1 MEPAAAAAA
10 TAAAELVQGTSRD
23 SLVSELRLRGGL
35 LSGETEA
42 ELGWASIGVR
52 PSSQPSSVCLPPTQ
66 FRPQTLFLRVLRHGG
81 ACEDKFTYGQVLF
94 YLGEYIKTKGLFD
107 KEQEHVVCC
116 SNDLLG
122 DVFGA
127 SSFSMREHR
136 KLSAMIY
143 RNLIAV
149 DPSESTS
156 PSESHESESE
166 LKKSVQELWEKQP
179 SSVDTRSSTTS
190 GRRSPSETEDNVEEL
205 PCGQPRSQQKSESSL
220 SLPLSGCGM
229 LSGIWP
235 GEPGESSRRRPGFI
249 TSTLE
254 SEQEEHPCPSVG
266 SGFPSARRPSSETEY
281 SLNESPY
288 GELKKR
294 KKSDSSIS
302 FSFSGCGIF
311 NSVGPGESSSCHTMV
326 FPSNKVIPKEE
337 SAQDPWAKHLFPN
350 AGTRPF
356 TSSEGRPSETEGSV
370 EEIPRGQSVEKTE
383 SSLSQPGG
391 EYSAHSDRISEQ
403 SSGSPAVAL
412 FSSQESEQE
421 PWEEHP
427 SPSVGTELSSSSRRP
442 SSETDEDVDKLPYEQ
457 SGNLE
462 KSESESSISHSVGEC
477 SVRSDVASVQSSGHP
492 SVITT
497 PSSPDN
503 SADAISDQFS
513 VEYEVESMESEDYS
527 PNEEGEELGPALA
540 LQGSQKLAVQEKGTP
555 PLLPQPSTAHDP
567 TGGKPVQGSY
577 SQPPQVRE
585 SNPRA
590 VSAMSNYWSGLG
602 DSHSSSWRA
611 PSSSLSITEPCIICL
626 SHPKNGCIVHGI
638 TGHLVTC
645 YTCARRLQ
653 RRDKPCPV
661 CRQPIHLTVLVYL
674 S

>member
-1 MEPAAAAAA
+1 MEAAG
-10 TAAAELVQGTSRD
+10 AELVQGTSRD
-23 SLVSELRLRGGL
+23 SLVSELGLRGGL
-35 LSGETEA
+35 LPGETEA
-42 ELGWASIGVR
+42 ELSRASLRVL
-52 PSSQPSSVCLPPTQ
+52 PSSQPSSCVPPQ
-66 FRPQTLFLRVLRHGG
+66 FRPQTLFLRVLRDGG
-81 ACEDKFTYGQVLF
+81 ACEDVFTYGQILF

-149 DPSESTS
+149 DPSESIS
-156 PSESHESESE
+156 PPELRELESKH
-166 LKKSVQELWEKQP
+166 KKSVRGLWEEQP
-179 SSVDTRSSTTS
+179 SSTVDTRPSTTS
-190 GRRSPSETEDNVEEL
+190 GRRSPREREDNMEEL

-220 SLPLSGCGM
+220 SLPLGGCGV

-235 GEPGESSRRRPGFI
+235 GEPRESSLRHTGFI
-249 TSTLE
+249 TST
-254 SEQEEHPCPSVG
+254 
-266 SGFPSARRPSSETEY
+266 
-281 SLNESPY
+281 
-288 GELKKR
+288 
-294 KKSDSSIS
+294 
-302 FSFSGCGIF
+302 
-311 NSVGPGESSSCHTMV
+311 M
-326 FPSNKVIPKEE
+326 
-337 SAQDPWAKHLFPN
+337 
-350 AGTRPF
+350 
-356 TSSEGRPSETEGSV
+356 
-370 EEIPRGQSVEKTE
+370 
-383 SSLSQPGG
+383 
-391 EYSAHSDRISEQ
+391 
-403 SSGSPAVAL
+403 
-412 FSSQESEQE
+412 ESEQE

-427 SPSVGTELSSSSRRP
+427 SPNMGTERSSSSRRP
-442 SSETDEDVDKLPYEQ
+442 SSETDEDVEKLPYGQ

-462 KSESESSISHSVGEC
+462 KSESEGSISHSIGGC

-540 LQGSQKLAVQEKGTP
+540 VQGSQKLAVQEKGTP
-555 PLLPQPSTAHDP
+555 SLLPQPSTAHDQ
-567 TGGKPVQGSY
+567 TGGKPGPGSY
-577 SQPPQVRE
+577 SQPPPVRE
-585 SNPRA
+585 NNPRA
-590 VSAMSNYWSGLG
+590 VSAMSSYRGLG

-674 S
+674 T

>member
-1 MEPAAAAAA
+1 MEAAG
-10 TAAAELVQGTSRD
+10 AELVQGTSRD
-23 SLVSELRLRGGL
+23 SLVSELGLRGGL
-35 LSGETEA
+35 LPGETEA
-42 ELGWASIGVR
+42 ELSRASLRVL
-52 PSSQPSSVCLPPTQ
+52 PSSQPSSCVPPQ
-66 FRPQTLFLRVLRHGG
+66 FRPQTLFLRVLRDGG
-81 ACEDKFTYGQVLF
+81 ACEDVFTYGQILF

-149 DPSESTS
+149 DPSESIS
-156 PSESHESESE
+156 PPELRELESKH
-166 LKKSVQELWEKQP
+166 KKSVRGLWEEQP
-179 SSVDTRSSTTS
+179 SSTVDTRPSTTS
-190 GRRSPSETEDNVEEL
+190 GRRSPREREDNMEEL

-220 SLPLSGCGM
+220 SLPLGGCGV

-235 GEPGESSRRRPGFI
+235 GEPRESSLRHTGFI
-249 TSTLE
+249 TSTME
-254 SEQEEHPCPSVG
+254 SEQELWEKHPSPSVG
-266 SGFPSARRPSSETEY
+266 TGLSSARRPSSETEY
-281 SLNESPY
+281 SLNESSY

-302 FSFSGCGIF
+302 FSFGGCGRF
-311 NSVGPGESSSCHTMV
+311 SSVGPGESSSRHTAA
-326 FPSNKVIPKEE
+326 FPSSPE
-337 SAQDPWAKHLFPN
+337 SVQEPWAKYPFPK
-350 AGTRPF
+350 AGTRP
-356 TSSEGRPSETEGSV
+356 SLLSEGRPPSETDSV
-370 EEIPRGQSVEKTE
+370 EEIACGQAVEKAKN
-383 SSLSQPGG
+383 SLSHPCG
-391 EYSAHSDRISEQ
+391 EYSARGDRLSEHSG
-403 SSGSPAVAL
+403 GSPAVAL

-427 SPSVGTELSSSSRRP
+427 SPNMGTERSSSSRRP
-442 SSETDEDVDKLPYEQ
+442 SSETDEDVEKLPYGQ

-462 KSESESSISHSVGEC
+462 KSESEGSISHSIGGC

-540 LQGSQKLAVQEKGTP
+540 VQGSQKLAVQEKGTP
-555 PLLPQPSTAHDP
+555 SLLPQPSTAHDQ
-567 TGGKPVQGSY
+567 TGGKPGPGSY
-577 SQPPQVRE
+577 SQPPPVRE
-585 SNPRA
+585 NNPRA
-590 VSAMSNYWSGLG
+590 VSAMSSYRGLG

-674 S
+674 T